1 VPKKLSETQKKQM
14 IDSFIRGK
22 TIEVLSEVYNCT
34 KLTITR
40 HLKKGLNEK
49 KFKDLVKKNQS
60 QSNVEHEIKNDYS
73 INEFN
78 ESLSNDSPQF
88 LDSSFIEIAP
98 LKIEIDNEP
107 QKDLASISISDIEL
121 PKTVYM
127 IVNNKIEL
135 DTKSLRDFPEWQFL
149 SQDELN
155 RTIIEIYFDIKNAK
169 RNCRKEQ
176 KVLKVPNTNVFRI
189 VAPLLVSRGISRIVC
204 PEKLISL

>member
-1 VPKKLSETQKKQM
+1 M
-14 IDSFIRGK
+14 IDSFIGGK
-22 TIEVLSEVYNCT
+22 TIGSLSQVYNCT

-49 KFKDLVKKNQS
+49 IFKELVKKNKS
-60 QSNVEHEIKNDYS
+60 QSNIENEIKNDYS
-73 INEFN
+73 SNEFN

-98 LKIEIDNEP
+98 LNAEIDNEP

-121 PKTVYM
+121 PKIVYM

-135 DTKSLRDFPEWQFL
+135 ETKYLRDYPDWQFL

-155 RTIIEIYFDIKNAK
+155 RTTIEIYFDIKNAK
-169 RNCRKEQ
+169 RNCRKEE
-176 KVLKVPNTNVFRI
+176 KVIKVPNTNVFRT